1 LLLTLLGVKLVMTA
15 ISLGSGLVG
24 GIFAPAMFLGASLGS
39 AYGKL
44 LATVPGISSIMAAPP
59 AYAMV
64 GMAAVLASS
73 AKAPLTSILLLFEI
87 TRDYRIVLPLM
98 TAVGLSVWL
107 VESWINQNHES
118 LNLRQMGLDFNV
130 EGENNDDPKIEPLL
144 DWEKSLN
151 SHLAEVIVN
160 TETKLEKPGDGKILE
175 QTLTLEKSQN
185 H

>member
-1 LLLTLLGVKLVMTA
+1 MTA
-15 ISLGSGLVG
+15 LSLGSGLVG

-44 LATVPGISSIMAAPP
+44 LATVPVISSVIAAPP

-73 AKAPLTSILLLFEI
+73 ADAPLTSILLLFEI

-107 VESWINQNHES
+107 VESWSNKTHES
-118 LNLRQMGLDFNV
+118 LNLHQMGLDFDV
-130 EGENNDDPKIEPLL
+130 NNDNNDIPNIEPLL

-151 SHLAEVIVN
+151 GHIAEVIASS
-160 TETKLEKPGDGKILE
+160 ETDSE
-175 QTLTLEKSQN
+175 QLLAKSLRSLTP
-185 H
+185 